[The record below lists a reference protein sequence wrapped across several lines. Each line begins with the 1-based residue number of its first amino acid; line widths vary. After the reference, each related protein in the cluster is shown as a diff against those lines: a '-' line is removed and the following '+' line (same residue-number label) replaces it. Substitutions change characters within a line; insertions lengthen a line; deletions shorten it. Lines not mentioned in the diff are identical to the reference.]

1 MIPTTTRAGAV
12 AAEGIALTKVAR
24 NALMAKQMA
33 TTTLV
38 RPVRPPAPIPEA
50 LSTKVV
56 VLEVP
61 KMEPMEVAMASANR
75 ALSIFDLNPELESM
89 ARSSSSLKIPLRRPV
104 PMKVPRVSK
113 VSEILKA
120 KMVTSTRGSLAR
132 SVNKDGSP
140 SAVKITPKV
149 VGSAA
154 QASVKLTESLAVVTP
169 MGIPSRAVI
178 TMPMRIAPLTLH
190 TSSTMVSTRPI
201 RNSQNAG

>member
-24 NALMAKQMA
+24 NALMKKQIA

-75 ALSIFDLNPELESM
+75 ALSIFDLKPELESM
-89 ARSSSSLKIPLRRPV
+89 AFSSSSLKMPLRRPV

-113 VSEILKA
+113 VSEMLNA
-120 KMVTSTRGSLAR
+120 KIVTSTRGSFDISLNR
-132 SVNKDGSP
+132 DGRP
-140 SAVKITPKV
+140 WAVKIAPKV
-149 VGSAA
+149 VGRAA
-154 QASVKLTESLAVVTP
+154 HASVKLTESLVTVTP

-178 TMPMRIAPLTLH
+178 TIPIKIAPFTLQ
-190 TSSTMVSTRPI
+190 TRRTTVSTRPM
-201 RNSQNAG
+201 RNSQKTG